1 MGYLTVDPRIP
12 FALWWPL
19 AAAAAVLLAAYAAA
33 AWSRLPR
40 GRRGPIIGLMTAAV
54 VIPLLVLLNPTWLRR
69 VPPPEGKPLLTILV
83 DRSGSMATPDG
94 PEGAARFDAAAQQA
108 AQAARTLAD
117 RYEVRVRTFADDWSP
132 AAAGELEAGQ
142 AGGTSTD
149 LAAAVEQA
157 LDEARVQGQA
167 VLLLSDGIHNAP
179 GGGAP
184 LRRAA
189 ARARALAAPLYTHTL
204 GGPTEVDDLAVVL
217 NLPQEL
223 AFVDQTVPVAVTV
236 RQRGGL
242 AGRTTLT
249 LSRDG
254 QTIEIRRVALRPDE
268 TVEEVFDV
276 TQAESGL
283 YRYEIRAEPVRG
295 EVTEVNNTA
304 SLLVRVVD
312 EPVRV
317 LLLEGKPYWDTK
329 FLIRTLSDDP
339 SIELTSVVRMTE
351 TRLLERVTSRARSR
365 EAAEPDGGS
374 EDEPV
379 DRWSIRKDPE
389 AVLAGAGALD
399 DYQIVI
405 LGRDA
410 EVFLTDEALGNLR
423 RWLADGSVSLVCS
436 RGAPASQ
443 IGQRL
448 GELMPVRW
456 SAAAEAR
463 YRLQLTEAGHAL
475 RWLPQSDRR
484 ADTLAS
490 LPTLATASRI
500 ETVQPLATVLATT
513 DGEQPAPVLAY
524 QPYGSG
530 RVVVVEGAGMW
541 RWAFLPADEQEEG
554 RVYGTFWRSLVRWLV
569 SNVGLLPSQTMALRT
584 DQLTFGTDESA
595 VATLLVH
602 QDLLAAEPPQVE
614 LHREDTD
621 PGEGDEPGDV
631 ARFAPVPV
639 GDLVGQFQVRFGP
652 LPEGR
657 YRARVAGAAEDD
669 LSTVAMFD
677 VRGSLIERLD
687 VRARPDVMKLL
698 AEESGGEVLDSAQ
711 PAALAERF
719 ELHRRRSR
727 PDRIAQTTAWDR
739 WWLLC
744 GALLL
749 WTTTW
754 TLRRRS
760 GLV

>member
-1 MGYLTVDPRIP
+1 MGTLTVDPRIP

-33 AWSRLPR
+33 AWNRLPR
-40 GRRGPIIGLMTAAV
+40 GRRGPIVGLMTAAV
-54 VIPLLVLLNPTWLRR
+54 AIPLLVLLNPTWLRR

-94 PEGAARFDAAAQQA
+94 PEGAARFDAAAQRA
-108 AQAARTLAD
+108 AEAARTLAD
-117 RYEVRVRTFADDWSP
+117 RYEVRVRTFAGDWSP
-132 AAAGELEAGQ
+132 AAPGELEAGQ
-142 AGGTSTD
+142 ADGASTD

-157 LDEARVQGQA
+157 LDEARIEGQA

-179 GGGAP
+179 GGGGP

-189 ARARALAAPLYTHTL
+189 ARAKAMAAPVYTHNL

-236 RQRGGL
+236 RQRGRLG
-242 AGRTTLT
+242 GRTTLT

-254 QTIEIRRVALRPDE
+254 QTIETRRVALQPDE

-276 TQAESGL
+276 VQAESGL
-283 YRYEIRAEPVRG
+283 YRYEIRAEPLRG
-295 EVTEVNNTA
+295 EVTEVNNAA

-351 TRLLERVTSRARSR
+351 DRLLERVTSRARSR
-365 EAAEPDGGS
+365 DAAEDDGN
-374 EDEPV
+374 DAAPV

-389 AVLAGAGALD
+389 AVLARDGALD

-410 EVFLTDEALGNLR
+410 EVFLTDEGLGNLR
-423 RWLADGSVSLVCS
+423 RWLADRSVSLVCS

-448 GELMPVRW
+448 GELLPVRW

-500 ETVQPLATVLATT
+500 ETVQPQATVLATT
-513 DGEQPAPVLAY
+513 DGEQPVPVLAY

-569 SNVGLLPSQTMALRT
+569 SNVGLRPSQTMALRT
-584 DQLTFGTDESA
+584 DQITFGTDES
-595 VATLLVH
+595 VTATLLVH

-614 LHREDTD
+614 LHRENAA
-621 PGEGDEPGDV
+621 PGEGEAGDV
-631 ARFAPVPV
+631 PRFTPVPV

-657 YRARVAGAAEDD
+657 YHARVAGAAEDD

-698 AEESGGEVLDSAQ
+698 AEASGGEVLDSAQ

-719 ELHRRRSR
+719 EAHLRRSR

-749 WTTTW
+749 WTAAW